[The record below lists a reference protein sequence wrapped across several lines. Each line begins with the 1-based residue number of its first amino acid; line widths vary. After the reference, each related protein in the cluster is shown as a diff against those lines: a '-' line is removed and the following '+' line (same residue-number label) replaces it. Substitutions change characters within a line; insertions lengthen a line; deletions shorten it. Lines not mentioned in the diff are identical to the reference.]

1 MSEQDQERWRNF
13 AIEGRNKLA
22 KAVRKLEDEAPKFFD
37 NQPYPR
43 QEEIDDLWAALE
55 DIERFTGN
63 AGFYPPVSDIRY
75 NVN

>member
-1 MSEQDQERWRNF
+1 MSQEQDQERWRNF

-22 KAVRKLEDEAPKFFD
+22 KLLRKMEDER
-37 NQPYPR
+37 QPG
-43 QEEIDDLWAALE
+43 IDFDDLWAGLE